1 MEKASKKDRRAGEGE
16 IRKSARIIH
25 PTTTTTRTT
34 THPAVAAATT
44 TDTTTTRKIII
55 TSPVIEGGAVHAQFS
70 RGEIEIINAAAVCL
84 GDDRKHHHAPGNA
97 TATAESKINPAH
109 PTIEVA
115 RQPTIPTTRAEEAEG
130 GEEGEGEEEAG
141 EAEEE
146 AEEIKKNNTT
156 KSKKENKTTSTTT
169 TTRRK
174 TTTINY
180 HQSIGNLPIPTSQLI
195 WLLC

>member
-44 TDTTTTRKIII
+44 TDTTTTTKKI
-55 TSPVIEGGAVHAQFS
+55 TNPAIEGGAVHAQFS
-70 RGEIEIINAAAVCL
+70 RGEIEIITAAAVYL

-97 TATAESKINPAH
+97 TATAESKINQAH

-130 GEEGEGEEEAG
+130 GEEGEEGEGEAG
-141 EAEEE
+141 EE